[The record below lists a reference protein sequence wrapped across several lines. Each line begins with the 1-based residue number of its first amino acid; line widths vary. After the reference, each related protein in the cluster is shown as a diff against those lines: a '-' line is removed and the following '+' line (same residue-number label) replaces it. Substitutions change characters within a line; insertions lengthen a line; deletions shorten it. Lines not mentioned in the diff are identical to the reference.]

1 MTTAT
6 VNERL
11 DGALVRR
18 GLARSRT
25 RAAELVHDGVVRVDG
40 RPARKPSQPV
50 SGEQSLEVLAE
61 DRYVSR
67 GAHKLVG
74 ALDDVDALAPG
85 ALVVRGRS
93 CLDVGASTGG
103 FTQVL
108 LERGAAHV
116 RAVDVGH
123 GQLDPS
129 LRRDLRVTCVE
140 GVNARD
146 LASTTGAG
154 PGTPDRPA
162 DPAGSA
168 AARVA
173 GGGADGALSVDV
185 PTLVVADL
193 SFISLTLVVGAVVRT
208 AAPDADLLLM
218 VKPQFEVG
226 RERLG
231 RGGVVA
237 DPGLRV
243 GAVADVAR
251 ALEAEGAAVLA
262 VLPSRLPGEHGNV
275 EYFLWARVGGPSAAA
290 DEVERAVATAVR
302 GARPV
307 LVGAVP

>member
-1 MTTAT
+1 MH
-6 VNERL
+6 ERL

-85 ALVVRGRS
+85 ALVVLERS

-129 LRRDLRVTCVE
+129 LLRDPRVTCVE

-146 LASTTGAG
+146 LAPSGATEAGHGSPAG
-154 PGTPDRPA
+154 PIAPA
-162 DPAGSA
+162 ATRGSQA
-168 AARVA
+168 AE
-173 GGGADGALSVDV
+173 DGAEPAERVDA

-193 SFISLTLVVGAVVRT
+193 SFISLTLVVAPVVRA
-208 AAPDADLLLM
+208 AAPGADLLLM

-237 DPGLRV
+237 DPRLRV
-243 GAVADVAR
+243 GAVTDVAR

-262 VLPSRLPGEHGNV
+262 VLPSRLPGEHGNL
-275 EYFLWARVGGPSAAA
+275 EYFLWARVGGRSTSADA
-290 DEVERAVATAVR
+290 VERSVATAVR

-307 LVGAVP
+307 LVGGAP